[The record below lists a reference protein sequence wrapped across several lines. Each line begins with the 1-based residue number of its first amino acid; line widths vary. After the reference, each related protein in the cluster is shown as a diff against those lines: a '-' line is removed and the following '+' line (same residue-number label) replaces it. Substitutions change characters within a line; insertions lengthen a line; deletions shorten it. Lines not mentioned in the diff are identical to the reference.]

1 MEPGAKNSEI
11 KTSWFL
17 KSEVI
22 RQKTWNP
29 EPETNNPKAGMLLGF
44 LLKNA
49 PAPTMLLDS
58 TKLSTRKKTGKIRGG
73 ELEPGTQNKQPET
86 GF

>member
-1 MEPGAKNSEI
+1 MEPGAQNSEI

-29 EPETNNPKAGMLLGF
+29 EPETNRPKAGMLLGF
-44 LLKNA
+44 LPKNA
-49 PAPTMLLDS
+49 PVPESLLHSPSSEDLKV
-58 TKLSTRKKTGKIRGG
+58 T
-73 ELEPGTQNKQPET
+73 P
-86 GF
+86 